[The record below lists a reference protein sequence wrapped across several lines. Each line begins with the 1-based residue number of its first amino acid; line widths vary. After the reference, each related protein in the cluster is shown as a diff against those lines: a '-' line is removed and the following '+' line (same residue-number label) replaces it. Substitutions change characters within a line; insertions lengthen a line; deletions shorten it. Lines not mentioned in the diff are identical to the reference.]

1 MKIKQVIMVTLLA
14 TAFGGRAQAQPLV
27 NLGLVG
33 VGRLS
38 GDSFDQL
45 GAGVDTLG
53 GIFSGMWLDPAT
65 IVHSNGTIHATVFGL
80 PDRGFGDGLTD
91 YHPRVQKLAIAITP
105 YFGPGPVAQDQIVI
119 ANTDTYVLT
128 VNGSTFTGFQPDDT
142 NVLTHPQSLPGSVG
156 GGKWS
161 LDPEGIGF
169 LPSGAGGNWYVSDE
183 YGPFIYRF
191 DNTGSLLGTLP
202 IPDAFIPR
210 VGTNYPRAINYLTG
224 GLVTVATDSGRY
236 NNRGMEGLSITPD
249 GKRLVACI
257 QSPLTQDGENRNPS
271 RNTRILVYDLD
282 PASATYHQAL
292 AEYVHVLPLSAAEAN
307 NRHTPVSEILAFS
320 DTRFLI
326 LQRDSRGLGGDG
338 GNFLYKRIVE
348 VDASAASNILGTGY
362 DLEKGAPGQISLPRA
377 GLPSNVVAVTSRDL
391 VDILNASQLAKYGL
405 NLAPSNQNINTLS
418 EKWEAMGVIP
428 LNDPAAPN
436 DYLLLVGNDNDFRAP
451 VVYHNGVVV
460 GTNAFGSDNVLL
472 AFRIGADAIA
482 PTITCP
488 APITVAAGT
497 NCTATVDLRSRA
509 TTSDNS
515 AAPVTVSQSPSQT
528 TPLGLGTHTITLV
541 ATDAA
546 GNQSG
551 SCTTTVTVTDQT
563 RPIVTRVVPS
573 LTQLWPADNRM
584 VPITISVTGT
594 DNCSSTLTCEIV
606 SITSSEPVSRWGRP
620 RPSTTKKDGRLL
632 KDSDDDGRKDGNDDP
647 RIEDRDRVDWEI
659 TGPLS
664 ANLRA
669 ERDIGGAGRF
679 YTITVRCTDEA
690 GNSSVGVAT
699 VYVPKNSRALQTG
712 FRTSIHPYTL
722 PVGSDYSIIPIL
734 SVGDRVPRTS
744 NPGELFQMIGIP
756 DGLGAHANLDGT
768 TTVFMNQELVNV
780 VSSEPIV
787 GQPLTRGA
795 LVSKLILAADS
806 SVLSGDLAFSTVY
819 AENVLVGPAATIS
832 NSTPAFSRLC
842 SGALGWTDA
851 GFDRPIYFCG
861 EESGGTNTFD
871 GRGGQAIAIFD
882 NAAWTLPKLGHLS
895 WENAVPRPHR
905 GVNTVIMCLEDGE
918 VGECQ
923 LYMYVGR
930 KQYYSSS
937 PLRRNGLDN
946 GSLFVF
952 VSKVKGATNEA
963 TFASGAITGRWVEL
977 PGAGNMTDVELEAA
991 SDAVGAFAFD
1001 RIEDGAFRPR
1011 HPNEFYFDTT
1021 GGGASNQLGRLY
1033 HLALNQHYILDP
1045 PRLTVI
1051 YNADQVFAEGGD
1063 IAVSPDNI
1071 AVSDDYIM
1079 INEDGTAQS
1088 RVAMAAKGRKGNIW
1102 RIDLRTG
1109 DLDNVAE
1116 LTNLG
1121 RDGSLPGPGVWETTG
1136 IIDTKSLFGADSWL
1150 FDVQA
1155 HSPTRAPLP
1164 NTVEDGQ
1171 LLIMLRNR

>member
-1 MKIKQVIMVTLLA
+1 MKRSNALAAALLA
-14 TAFGGRAQAQPLV
+14 TALGGAAHAQPLV

-33 VGRLS
+33 VGRLP

-91 YHPRVQKLAIAITP
+91 YHPRVQKLAVAITP
-105 YFGPGPVAQDQIVI
+105 YYGSGPVAQDQITIV
-119 ANTDTYVLT
+119 NTDTYVLM
-128 VNGSTFTGFQPDDT
+128 VNGSTFTGYQPDDT
-142 NVLTHPQSLPGSVG
+142 NVLTHPQSLAGGVG

-169 LPSGAGGNWYVSDE
+169 LPSGAGGNWYISDE
-183 YGPFIYRF
+183 YGPYIYRF

-210 VGTNYPRAINYLTG
+210 VGTNYPRVINFLTG

-249 GKRLVACI
+249 GKKLVACI

-271 RNTRILVYDLD
+271 RNTRILVYDLE
-282 PASATYHQAL
+282 PLSPTYHQAV

-307 NRHTPVSEILAFS
+307 NRHTPVSEILALS
-320 DTRFLI
+320 DTRYLI
-326 LQRDSRGLGGDG
+326 LQRDSRGLGGDP
-338 GNFLYKRIVE
+338 GNLLYKRIVE

-377 GLPSNVVAVTSRDL
+377 GLPSNVVAVASRDL
-391 VDILNASQLAKYGL
+391 VDMLNASQLAKYGL

-418 EKWEAMGVIP
+418 EKWEALGVIP
-428 LNDPAAPN
+428 LNDPAAPS

-451 VVYHNGVVV
+451 VVYHNGVPV
-460 GTNAFGSDNVLL
+460 GTNAFGSDNMLL
-472 AFRIGADAIA
+472 AFRIGADTTP

-488 APITVAAGT
+488 ASRTLAAGT
-497 NCTATVDLRSRA
+497 NCTATVDLRSA
-509 TTSDNS
+509 ASTSDNS

-546 GNQSG
+546 GNQSAP
-551 SCTTTVTVTDQT
+551 CTTTVTVTDQSK
-563 RPIVTRVVPS
+563 PIVTSVVPS

-620 RPSTTKKDGRLL
+620 RPPSNPKRLL
-632 KDSDDDGRKDGNDDP
+632 KDDDDGRKDDDD
-647 RIEDRDRVDWEI
+647 RTEDHDRVDWEI

-669 ERDIGGAGRF
+669 ERDVFGVGRF
-679 YTITVRCTDEA
+679 YTITVRCTDQA
-690 GNSSVGVAT
+690 GNSSVGVTT
-699 VYVPKNSRALQTG
+699 VYVPKNNRGRQGG
-712 FRTSIHPYTL
+712 FRTSIHPYAV
-722 PVGSDYSIIPIL
+722 PVGSDYSIVPII

-744 NPGELFQMIGIP
+744 NPGEQFQMIGIP
-756 DGLGAHANLDGT
+756 DGLGAYANLDGT
-768 TTVFMNQELVNV
+768 TTVFMNQELPNLVR
-780 VSSEPIV
+780 SEPIV
-787 GQPLTRGA
+787 GQPLSRGA
-795 LVSKLILAADS
+795 IVSKLILASDA

-819 AENVLVGPAATIS
+819 AENVFVGPAATIS
-832 NSTPAFSRLC
+832 NSMPAFSRFC
-842 SGALGWTDA
+842 SGALAWYDA

-871 GRGGQAIAIFD
+871 GRGGLAVAIFD
-882 NAAWTLPKLGHLS
+882 DAAWTLPRLGHMS

-930 KQYYSSS
+930 KQYWTSAG

-952 VSKVKGATNEA
+952 VANAKKGATNEA
-963 TFASGAITGRWVEL
+963 TFANGSLTGRWVEL
-977 PGAGNMTDVELEAA
+977 PGAENMSDTELEAA
-991 SDAVGAFAFD
+991 SDKVGAFAFD

-1011 HPNEFYFDTT
+1011 YPNEFYFVTT

-1045 PRLTVI
+1045 PKLTVV
-1051 YNADQVFAEGGD
+1051 YNADQILAEGGD
-1063 IAVSPDNI
+1063 IAISPDNM

-1102 RIDLRTG
+1102 RIGLRTG
-1109 DLDNVAE
+1109 DADNVAE
-1116 LTNLG
+1116 LTTIG
-1121 RDGSLPGPGVWETTG
+1121 RDGIVTGPGIWETSG

-1171 LLIMLRNR
+1171 LLLMLRNR